1 MNKGLITLV
10 ITVFCL
16 SAGNISAQNQMVRLS
31 GGKEITL
38 AAAFEQIEEQT
49 RFSVDYNES
58 AIDIKRKVSN
68 VKDSVRL
75 DQLLGMLLDD
85 FGLTYEFNRSH
96 IVISRKATGER
107 KAPDKDDLVSGKVT
121 DESGT
126 PLTGASVN
134 VKGTEIW
141 ATCGVDGEYT
151 IKARPGDVLVFSF
164 LGFLPKETAVKSS
177 TMNIMMETDRTLL
190 DEVVV
195 VGYGTVFKKKVTSAI
210 TTVSAEDIAAVPVP
224 NVTQSLAGRAPGLIV
239 QQSGGGLDVMASLSI
254 RGGGTPL
261 YVIDDIICEERDFQ
275 NINPEDIAS
284 FSILK
289 DASATAIYGARAA
302 NGIVIVTTK
311 QGESGRINVDYNVS
325 YNLSQPANLAKKL
338 DSYTAAYYVN
348 RGLEYDGGTPSY
360 TQEDLELFRNGTDP
374 KNHPNTDWQDVCMSR
389 FAPEASHVVNQRW
402 YRQDQIL
409 HRSCVQRPE
418 FHLPV

>member
-177 TMNIMMETDRTLL
+177 TMNIMMETDCTLL

-325 YNLSQPANLAKKL
+325 YNLSQPANLAK
-338 DSYTAAYYVN
+338 N
-348 RGLEYDGGTPSY
+348 
-360 TQEDLELFRNGTDP
+360 
-374 KNHPNTDWQDVCMSR
+374 W
-389 FAPEASHVVNQRW
+389 
-402 YRQDQIL
+402 IL
-409 HRSCVQRPE
+409 TRR
-418 FHLPV
+418 LTM